1 MVLKKIYKKI
11 IRKISFKLGV
21 LKKPQI
27 ILDTFFNKKK
37 NKFCVQIG
45 ANDGVMGDPIR
56 KYLKDKSNLSAIL
69 IEPLDYYYK
78 KLNSL
83 YKNRKEI
90 KIMRNLVSNKR
101 VLKKIYY
108 IDPKIASL
116 MNGDGPYNN
125 WAHGQG
131 SFSKSFI
138 INEIQK
144 NSFRGTNYK
153 KNISKF
159 IQSIKFKKIKSIK
172 VSDIKISNNT
182 QNLLVIDVQGF
193 EYEVL
198 KSINFKNQKF
208 NLIYFEDEDTYPI
221 KSKKIIKLLKE
232 NNYKLIGD
240 DGINFIYALNS

>member
-1 MVLKKIYKKI
+1 MLLKKIYKKI
-11 IRKISFKLGV
+11 IRKILFKIGV

-27 ILDTFFNKKK
+27 ILDDFFYKKK
-37 NKFCVQIG
+37 NKFCIQIG

-56 KYLKDKSNLSAIL
+56 IYLKDKSNLSAIL

-78 KLNSL
+78 KLISL

-90 KIMRNLVSNKR
+90 KIMRNLVSNER

-108 IDPKIASL
+108 IDPKIVSL
-116 MNGDGPYNN
+116 MNGDGPHNN

-144 NSFRGTNYK
+144 NSFRGINYK
-153 KNISKF
+153 KNINKF
-159 IQSIKFKKIKSIK
+159 IQSIKYKKVKSIK
-172 VSDIKISNNT
+172 ISDIKISNNT

-198 KSINFKNQKF
+198 KSINFKSQKF
-208 NLIYFEDEDTYPI
+208 DLIYFEDEGTYQI

-240 DGINFIYALNS
+240 DGINFVYAL